1 MADNASSN
9 DTCIDAILRA
19 IYPNMSD
26 KQRRRR
32 RLRCFGH
39 IVNLCAQAFLI
50 GKDAERVCKDL
61 DSAYHEG
68 DLKKIGELWR
78 KRGAIGR
85 LHNIVR
91 YIRASPQ
98 RRQFFKSI
106 ICGGDIAE
114 FDGLEVSPSL
124 CAAIPYIY

>member
-1 MADNASSN
+1 MVDNASSN
-9 DTCIDAILRA
+9 DTCIDLVLQAL
-19 IYPNMSD
+19 YPNMSQ
-26 KQRRRR
+26 KQRLRR

-39 IVNLCAQAFLI
+39 IVNLCAQAFI
-50 GKDAERVCKDL
+50 VGKDAEKICRDL
-61 DSAYHEG
+61 EAAYREG
-68 DLKKIGELWR
+68 DLKRIGELWR

-106 ICGGDIAE
+106 EIGGDLAA
-114 FDGLEVSPSL
+114 FDGLEVSS
-124 CAAIPYIY
+124 